1 MIYRYYLDGN
11 LIPEA
16 QGWDKFVTSI
26 KRDKTNNGISVAQ
39 DFTLTFGASVY
50 NYFQG
55 KLNSDGYCYEAELL
69 IEYSVD
75 NGNNWLTFHNGIIY
89 LSDIRF
95 DEKRKE
101 CTARIQDN
109 SFYAYINNN
118 VNVATFLFAGKSKNG
133 VLINTPTMQYLQ
145 CSEVATNNPFPINT
159 TAGYEYKSFLV
170 YDVFKYLIAFMTDNK
185 VDFKSTT
192 FDVGGIYHDYVIT
205 TGYVLRYSILNGYNG
220 AVNPAGINQQQ
231 FESSWQQISFKNFYD
246 EMFKRFNL
254 VWWVETIAGV
264 PTFRIEAESDSRT
277 TSINNLATNYI
288 DELFSQV
295 DADSLYSNV
304 KISNGAVTEQSPFT
318 IFPNRLNLLGF
329 RDEEYSVTGQCNL
342 DNTLSLETNYI
353 HDTNTIQDC
362 LEQGWATA
370 FTDEY
375 DNEIFII
382 NAIDDAVGTCNA
394 VQTNWLQVAPPNYF
408 NEQLNNYNIVSRFF
422 NGIPTALAQYLGSGD
437 NRFKAYQMPMGSY
450 FVGFNEPVIATDIT
464 SPNGFDAG
472 GNYNTLLSR
481 FVAPAEG
488 IYSFRAQV
496 GNIGSTAPA
505 GYIDT
510 GNLLG
515 ISIYNSLGVLQ
526 NQIGT
531 PYVSQGTGL
540 FFNVGF
546 EFGSVYLGVGWYVQ
560 AFYNWSN
567 FAPTIIDQYNDYF
580 YWECYNAA
588 SDGKINYVD
597 IDKLPINTFQF
608 KVPMTLD
615 ELKLIEG
622 NLPALIPFQRYGDSN
637 TRYGWIKT
645 MRYNHKDNI
654 AEFNLITSKGTINGN

>member
-16 QGWDKFVTSI
+16 QGWDKFITSI

-133 VLINTPTMQYLQ
+133 VLITTPPMQYLQ
-145 CSEVATNNPFPINT
+145 CSEVATNNPFPINS

-192 FDVGGIYHDYVIT
+192 FDVGGIYHNYVIT

-254 VWWVETIAGV
+254 VWWIEVIAGV

-288 DELFSQV
+288 DELYSQV

-329 RDEEYSVTGQCNL
+329 RDEEYAVTGQCNL
-342 DNTLSLETNYI
+342 DNTLSLEMNYI
-353 HDTNTIQDC
+353 HDSNTIQDC

-370 FTDEY
+370 FTGDY

-382 NAIDDAVGTCNA
+382 NAVDDGAGTCTA
-394 VQTNWLQVAPPNYF
+394 VQTNWLQNPPPNYF

-437 NRFKAYQMPMGSY
+437 NTFRAYQLPMGAYPPSIT
-450 FVGFNEPVIATDIT
+450 NEPLIFTDT
-464 SPNGFDAG
+464 TPPNGFDAG
-472 GNYNTLLSR
+472 GNYNNILSR
-481 FVAPAEG
+481 YTSPIEG
-488 IYSFRAQV
+488 VYTFRLQV
-496 GNIGSTAPA
+496 GTIATAAIPSPTTAVNFAVVVYDSLNVMQSVTTFAPVFTIGGLYNDVS
-505 GYIDT
+505 ID
-510 GNLLG
+510 
-515 ISIYNSLGVLQ
+515 
-526 NQIGT
+526 
-531 PYVSQGTGL
+531 
-540 FFNVGF
+540 FN
-546 EFGSVYLGVGWYVQ
+546 SVYMGVSWYAQ
-560 AFYNWSN
+560 IAMLYNISGDN
-567 FAPTIIDQYNDYF
+567 PDPNNYIYF
-580 YWECYNAA
+580 ECINAA
-588 SDGKINYVD
+588 NDGKINYVD
-597 IDKLPINTFQF
+597 QDKLAINTFQF